1 MSSSQ
6 QISRPKVREFAKKMP
21 PWRNKASEYVRVI
34 VHDFPGLRDIQNDQQ
49 RTVFTLKVIEAI
61 DTENLGTSAKFH

>member
-1 MSSSQ
+1 MSFSQ

-34 VHDFPGLRDIQNDQQ
+34 VHDFP
-49 RTVFTLKVIEAI
+49 EA
-61 DTENLGTSAKFH
+61 TGHPERPATNGVYAQGHRSN